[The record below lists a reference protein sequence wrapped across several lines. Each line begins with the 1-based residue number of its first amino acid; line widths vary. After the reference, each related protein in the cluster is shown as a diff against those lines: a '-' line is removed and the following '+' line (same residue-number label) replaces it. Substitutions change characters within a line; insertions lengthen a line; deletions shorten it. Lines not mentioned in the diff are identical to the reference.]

1 MSPAGFL
8 FDEVV
13 LKNEDVTGSV
23 EFLFNGLSL
32 LMLFFSWQEVLY
44 DGVLRHDFSRVEFND
59 PIR

>member
-1 MSPAGFL
+1 MSPAEFL
-8 FDEVV
+8 FDE
-13 LKNEDVTGSV
+13 KNEDVTGSV

-59 PIR
+59 PIH